1 VAGEAPPA
9 LHSAVRLLTL
19 SSDAAVGAARI
30 RVRYATVRHVVGTV
44 CDSAPMSDLSQ
55 EQAGGG
61 TDNGKDA
68 RLAEVAEMVAQ
79 GQLPVWLDARE
90 RARLMAESAREEL
103 ELDAAQPG
111 GSHAARA
118 AAFASLAVS
127 ERMEA
132 AELVAE
138 LGPDAYEK
146 LYRDLAKTVRGTQR
160 IERIEAAAARFE
172 DWAQRNIGDRVDR
185 WGERSEAALQKR
197 GR

>member
-1 VAGEAPPA
+1 
-9 LHSAVRLLTL
+9 
-19 SSDAAVGAARI
+19 
-30 RVRYATVRHVVGTV
+30 
-44 CDSAPMSDLSQ
+44 MSDLSRD
-55 EQAGGG
+55 QAGG
-61 TDNGKDA
+61 DDKDA
-68 RLAEVAEMVAQ
+68 RWAQVTEAVAQ

-103 ELDAAQPG
+103 ELDAAQPD

-118 AAFASLAVS
+118 AAFASLAVF

-172 DWAQRNIGDRVDR
+172 QWAQRNIGDRVDR
-185 WGERSEAALQKR
+185 WGERYETALQKR
-197 GR
+197 GL